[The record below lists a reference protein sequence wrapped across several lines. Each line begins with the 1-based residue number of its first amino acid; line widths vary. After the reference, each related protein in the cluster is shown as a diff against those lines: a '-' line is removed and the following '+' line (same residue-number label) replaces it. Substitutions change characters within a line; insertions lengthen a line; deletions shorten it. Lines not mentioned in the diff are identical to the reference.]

1 MQRVTQCPSHFQEK
15 IYIVSSFYW
24 TCFWITKDLEIL
36 CKVPDRLV
44 SFAYH
49 CSSKKNML
57 TKFFCGRHLKVHR
70 SKAIKSYQSGFTWVL
85 NIILKLFLWFTWV
98 GGRKQMVGTLF
109 KSGIFFVF
117 QFRLE
122 DLLRPSRMQSGQ
134 IRCSDN
140 LVVNDVC

>member
-1 MQRVTQCPSHFQEK
+1 
-15 IYIVSSFYW
+15 
-24 TCFWITKDLEIL
+24 
-36 CKVPDRLV
+36 
-44 SFAYH
+44 
-49 CSSKKNML
+49 
-57 TKFFCGRHLKVHR
+57 
-70 SKAIKSYQSGFTWVL
+70 
-85 NIILKLFLWFTWV
+85 
-98 GGRKQMVGTLF
+98 MVGTLF